1 MKILIDTN
9 VLIDYILR
17 REPYTDDAEKIIFLC
32 KNMQIEGCIAA
43 HSIMNIFYILRKLM
57 TLEKRKKFL
66 NYISEFIEI
75 IGIDRRKI
83 ISAVNNDQFTDVE
96 DCLQTECAKEFSADY
111 IVTRNVKDFQNSTI
125 PAISPDDFLKKV
137 DLTTI

>member
-1 MKILIDTN
+1 MRILIDTN

-17 REPYTDDAEKIIFLC
+17 RDPYTADAEKIIILC
-32 KNMQIEGCIAA
+32 KNMEIKGCIAA

-57 TLEKRKKFL
+57 TLENRKKFM

-75 IGIDRRKI
+75 VGIDRRKI
-83 ISAVNNDQFTDVE
+83 INAVNNDLFTDVE

-111 IVTRNVKDFQNSTI
+111 IITRNVKDFQNSSVT
-125 PAISPDDFLKKV
+125 AISPDEFLKKV
-137 DLTTI
+137 SL

>member
-1 MKILIDTN
+1 MRILIDTN

-43 HSIMNIFYILRKLM
+43 HSVMNIFYILRKLM

-66 NYISEFIEI
+66 NHISEFIAI
-75 IGIDRRKI
+75 VGIDRRKI
-83 ISAVNNDQFTDVE
+83 INAVNNDRFTDVE

-125 PAISPDDFLKKV
+125 PAISPDEFLKK
-137 DLTTI
+137 LN

>member
-1 MKILIDTN
+1 MRILIDTN

-17 REPYTDDAEKIIFLC
+17 REPYTGDAEKIIFLC

-43 HSIMNIFYILRKLM
+43 HSVMNIFYILRKLM

-66 NYISEFIEI
+66 NNISEFIEI
-75 IGIDRRKI
+75 VGIDRSKI
-83 ISAVNNDQFTDVE
+83 INAVNNERFTDIE
-96 DCLQTECAKEFSADY
+96 DCLQYECAREFSADY

-125 PAISPDDFLKKV
+125 PAISPDEFLKKV
-137 DLTTI
+137 NLTQI

>member
-1 MKILIDTN
+1 MRILIDTN

-17 REPYTDDAEKIIFLC
+17 REPYTGDAEKIIFLC

-43 HSIMNIFYILRKLM
+43 HSVMNIFYILRKLM

-66 NYISEFIEI
+66 NNISEFIEI
-75 IGIDRRKI
+75 VGIDRSKI
-83 ISAVNNDQFTDVE
+83 INAVNNDRFTDVE
-96 DCLQTECAKEFSADY
+96 DCLQTECAREFSADY

-125 PAISPDDFLKKV
+125 PAISPDEFLKKV
-137 DLTTI
+137 NLTQI